1 MKRLF
6 FLSIVL
12 AVALLTNAQHKSAIN
27 TYLHGQ
33 AGFVPYGLFSSF
45 TGGSFGGALQATY
58 QLKSKLK
65 PQLDISANLFSIN
78 KILFV
83 FENGE
88 TTGPKQSII
97 TVFGGFNYEPLKH
110 FELAFSAGPAFDDD
124 GTDFGI
130 KPYVAYYLGRKK
142 IVKIHTSLTHLFSPS
157 QYSKK
162 NSGVFNAGFAI
173 KLF

>member
-1 MKRLF
+1 MKK
-6 FLSIVL
+6 FLLVSILL
-12 AVALLTNAQHKSAIN
+12 AAVLLTNAQNKSTIN

-33 AGFVPYGLFSSF
+33 AGFVPYGLFSGF
-45 TGGSFGGALQATY
+45 TGGGFGVALQATY

-65 PQLDISANLFSIN
+65 PQVDVSANLFSIN

-88 TTGPKQSII
+88 TTGPKQSVI
-97 TVFGGFNYEPLKH
+97 TIFGGVNYEPLKH

-124 GTDFGI
+124 SIDLGI

-142 IVKIHTSLTHLFSPS
+142 IVKVHTSLTHLFSPN
-157 QYSKK
+157 QYSKQ
-162 NSGVFNAGFAI
+162 NSGVFNAGLAI